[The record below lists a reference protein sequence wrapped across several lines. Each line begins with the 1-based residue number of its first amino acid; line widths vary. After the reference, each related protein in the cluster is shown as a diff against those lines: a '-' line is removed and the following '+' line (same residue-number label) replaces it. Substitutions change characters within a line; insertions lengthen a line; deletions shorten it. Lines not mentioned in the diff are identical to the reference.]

1 MKKVLKDYFVPH
13 SENDHKPHIL
23 REVSLVTM
31 LAVALVFFASSFGSS
46 YLVKSTSLLGNIYS
60 AVLVDMTN
68 VDRAK
73 ENKAP
78 LVINPL
84 LENAA
89 QMKASDMVAKN
100 YFAHTS
106 PEGLTPWHWFK
117 KAGYSFSYAG
127 ENLAV
132 GFSESEE
139 VNNGWLNSPTHKANI
154 VDEHFTEIGIATM
167 KGLRK
172 GKDAVYVVQM
182 FGKPKAVT
190 PANSKTILTQN
201 NTAPVVSSNGQ
212 SANVLSA
219 QAVNTPTQEDI
230 VYIQE
235 VYKDELFAIAQNE
248 AISKEDTDVV
258 VASENFGTAPKY
270 STRFERMIANQPL
283 VVSYVLIILMSIISF
298 GVLVFLV
305 HEVQKRHY
313 KHFLLAILVFLVL
326 LGLWTANNSLILFDS
341 FV

>member
-106 PEGLTPWHWFK
+106 PEGLTPW
-117 KAGYSFSYAG
+117 
-127 ENLAV
+127 
-132 GFSESEE
+132 
-139 VNNGWLNSPTHKANI
+139 
-154 VDEHFTEIGIATM
+154 
-167 KGLRK
+167 
-172 GKDAVYVVQM
+172 Q
-182 FGKPKAVT
+182 
-190 PANSKTILTQN
+190 
-201 NTAPVVSSNGQ
+201 
-212 SANVLSA
+212 
-219 QAVNTPTQEDI
+219 
-230 VYIQE
+230 
-235 VYKDELFAIAQNE
+235 
-248 AISKEDTDVV
+248 
-258 VASENFGTAPKY
+258 
-270 STRFERMIANQPL
+270 
-283 VVSYVLIILMSIISF
+283 
-298 GVLVFLV
+298 
-305 HEVQKRHY
+305 
-313 KHFLLAILVFLVL
+313 
-326 LGLWTANNSLILFDS
+326 
-341 FV
+341 